1 MLDGALHRAAILP
14 VELHIMALLVHVCAV
29 GSQNISLISLYVMH
43 QAAGLWTAC
52 GCMGG
57 HLPWRWATFA
67 SSYTLA
73 AAALVTLAAAFSA
86 AMAVA
91 AIVVSLSWAYSLTM
105 PIAVWDLAHLHA
117 ALDE

>member
-67 SSYTLA
+67 SSVALA
-73 AAALVTLAAAFSA
+73 AAALVTLAAAATA
-86 AMAVA
+86 AVI
-91 AIVVSLSWAYSLTM
+91 IVVFL
-105 PIAVWDLAHLHA
+105 
-117 ALDE
+117 